1 VRHGPSPPVGGNVNG
16 AIALERAMITNA
28 VDIVVTGLILG
39 GVYALIAVG
48 LSLQY
53 GVGRVLNV
61 AHGEFIILGA
71 LATYTLYTVLGISP
85 VVSVAIV
92 APAMFVLGFVA
103 DRTIFDL
110 LRRTSPTPDAFEGR
124 SLLASFGLLFVIQNL
139 MLAIWGANIRGYT
152 YLNESVSILG
162 SQYGAN
168 RLLALV
174 VAVAVSL
181 GFYVFINRSRLGK
194 AIRAAAE
201 EPDMAAALGV
211 NRRMVLA
218 ICFGLGAALAGL
230 AGVLYSM
237 MFLLQG
243 SRGIE
248 LTIVAIVVVVFGGLG
263 SLTGSLVGGFVLGLV
278 TSVVNFFD
286 PSLSLVAFYLI
297 FILVL
302 LLRPSGITGRRV
314 HAD

>member
-1 VRHGPSPPVGGNVNG
+1 
-16 AIALERAMITNA
+16 MITNA
-28 VDIVVTGLILG
+28 VDILMTGLILG
-39 GVYALIAVG
+39 GIYALIAVG

-71 LATYTLYTVLGISP
+71 LSTFTLYTVLGVNPI
-85 VVSVAIV
+85 VAVAIV
-92 APAMFVLGFVA
+92 APAMFALGFA
-103 DRTIFDL
+103 LDRTIFND
-110 LRRTSPTPDAFEGR
+110 LRRTSPTGEVFEGR

-139 MLAIWGANIRGYT
+139 MLGLWGANIRGYT
-152 YLNESVSILG
+152 YLTDSVSIFG
-162 SQYGAN
+162 SRYGLN
-168 RLLALV
+168 RLTALV
-174 VAVAVSL
+174 VAVVVSI
-181 GFYVFINRSRLGK
+181 GFYLFIRSTRLGK

-211 NRRMVLA
+211 NKRAVLA
-218 ICFGLGAALAGL
+218 TCFGLGAALAGL

-237 MFLLQG
+237 MFDLQA

-263 SLTGSLVGGFVLGLV
+263 SLTGSLLGGFVLGLV
-278 TSVVNFFD
+278 TSVVNFID

-302 LLRPSGITGRRV
+302 LLRPSGITGRRI